1 MSGIDEQFDINE
13 ESGMLTEQ
21 EAIAEAL
28 VFAAGEPVKLESIAI
43 AIKSDKK
50 QASKI
55 MDKLIREYE
64 ARNGGI
70 IIRKLDKSY
79 VFCSKPSLHEEIRD
93 FFEKP
98 SQSGLSRAA
107 METLSIV
114 AYNQPVTRAGIEF
127 IRGVNS
133 DGVLVR
139 LLERGLVEECGRSEN
154 PGRPILYGTTVK
166 FLQAMGIESLSQLP
180 TLEKINAE
188 QKKAGGENADKA
200 ENAEVGEAAEN
211 EEASD
216 NAGNEEI

>member
-1 MSGIDEQFDINE
+1 MSGIDEQFEVNE
-13 ESGMLTEQ
+13 EETAVPERKDGMLTEE
-21 EAIAEAL
+21 EAVAEAL
-28 VFAAGEPVKLESIAI
+28 IFAAGEPVKLESIAI
-43 AIKSDKK
+43 AIKSDKRR
-50 QASKI
+50 AAKI
-55 MDKLIREYE
+55 MDKLISEYE

-98 SQSGLSRAA
+98 SQTGLSRAA

-139 LLERGLVEECGRSEN
+139 LIERGLVEECGRSEN

-166 FLQAMGIESLSQLP
+166 FLQAMGVESLSQLP
-180 TLEKINAE
+180 ALEKINGE
-188 QKKAGGENADKA
+188 QKKAEQVAEENS
-200 ENAEVGEAAEN
+200 E
-211 EEASD
+211 EEAPVAD
-216 NAGNEEI
+216 DRDNEEI

>member
-1 MSGIDEQFDINE
+1 MSGIDNE
-13 ESGMLTEQ
+13 KQMCTQE

-28 VFAAGEPVKLESIAI
+28 IFAAGEPVKLESIAI
-43 AIKSDKK
+43 AIKSDKRHAAK
-50 QASKI
+50 V
-55 MDKLIREYE
+55 MEKLISEYE
-64 ARNGGI
+64 ERNGGI
-70 IIRKLDKSY
+70 IIRRLDKSY
-79 VFCSKPSLHEEIRD
+79 VFCSKPSLHDEIRD

-166 FLQAMGIESLSQLP
+166 FLQSMGIESLGELP
-180 TLEKINAE
+180 PLEKIDTEGN
-188 QKKAGGENADKA
+188 KKA
-200 ENAEVGEAAEN
+200 
-211 EEASD
+211 EEED
-216 NAGNEEI
+216 E